1 MVKWKQACLSR
12 PAHIRK
18 STKKRRS
25 RIFLLFLCSY
35 WNDMIELIRKP
46 IAKEFLDYEKAFDE
60 AIHTESYLLKQV
72 LNYVKK
78 QKGKEIRPHLVLL
91 SSGLIGSITSE
102 SIKSAVSLELLH
114 TASLMH
120 DDVVDNTY
128 KRRSGYSVKA
138 LWNNKPAIL
147 VGDYYLSKSAYI
159 SSGICQGRI
168 SFLLAELGCDLSE
181 GEMMQ
186 LSNER
191 QLIIDEETYL
201 EVIRK
206 KTARTFAFCTQAGAV
221 ASMATPEEE
230 LALTRFG
237 EYLGMIFQIK
247 DDIFDYF
254 AKNAIGKPTSND
266 LKEGKMTLPLIYALE
281 KASKSVKKPFLNIIR
296 NRDFSLA
303 NLQLINQFVFNMGGV
318 EYAEKRMSDFK
329 ELAVKSLESFPSN
342 AYKESLLVCVDYFMK
357 RSY

>member
-1 MVKWKQACLSR
+1 
-12 PAHIRK
+12 
-18 STKKRRS
+18 
-25 RIFLLFLCSY
+25 
-35 WNDMIELIRKP
+35 MIELIRKP
-46 IAKEFLDYEKAFDE
+46 IAKEFLEYEKAFDE
-60 AIHTESYLLKQV
+60 AIRTESYLLKQV

-91 SSGLIGSITSE
+91 SSGLIGSITHE

-128 KRRSGYSVKA
+128 KRRSSFSVKA

-147 VGDYYLSKSAYI
+147 VGDYYLSKSAVI
-159 SSGICQGRI
+159 SSGICKGRI
-168 SFLLAELGCDLSE
+168 SYLLAELGCDLSE

-191 QLIIDEETYL
+191 QLIIDEDKYL

-221 ASMATPEEE
+221 ASQATPEEE
-230 LALTRFG
+230 QALTRFG

-254 AKNAIGKPTSND
+254 ATNRIGKPTSND

-281 KASKSVKKPFLNIIR
+281 QSDHATKKPFLNMIR
-296 NRDFSLA
+296 NRDFSLS
-303 NLQLINQFVFNMGGV
+303 NLQSINQFVFDKGGIQ
-318 EYAEKRMSDFK
+318 YAEKRMGDFK
-329 ELAVKSLESFPSN
+329 ELAINSLNLFPAN
-342 AYKESLLVCVDYFMK
+342 DFKQSLLVCVDYFMQ
-357 RSY
+357 RTY

>member
-1 MVKWKQACLSR
+1 
-12 PAHIRK
+12 
-18 STKKRRS
+18 
-25 RIFLLFLCSY
+25 
-35 WNDMIELIRKP
+35 MIEQIRKP
-46 IAKEFLDYEKAFDE
+46 IAKEFLEYERAFDE
-60 AIHTESYLLKQV
+60 AIRTETYLLKQV

-91 SSGLIGSITSE
+91 SSGLIGSITLD

-128 KRRSGYSVKA
+128 KRRSSFSVKA

-168 SFLLAELGCDLSE
+168 SFLLAELGCELSE

-191 QLIIDEETYL
+191 KLIIDEATYL

-221 ASMATPEEE
+221 ASQASPEQEH
-230 LALTRFG
+230 ALTQFG
-237 EYLGMIFQIK
+237 EHLGMIFQIK

-254 AKNAIGKPTSND
+254 AKNTIGKPTSND

-281 KASKSVKKPFLNIIR
+281 KADKSTKRPFLNMIK
-296 NRDFSLA
+296 NRDFTLS
-303 NLQLINQFVFNMGGV
+303 NLQTINQFVFDMGGV
-318 EYAEKRMSDFK
+318 EYAEKRMQDYK
-329 ELAVKSLESFPSN
+329 ELAVKCLDDFPDN
-342 AYKESLLVCVDYFMK
+342 QFKQSLLLCVDFFMQ
-357 RSY
+357 RTF

>member
-1 MVKWKQACLSR
+1 
-12 PAHIRK
+12 
-18 STKKRRS
+18 
-25 RIFLLFLCSY
+25 
-35 WNDMIELIRKP
+35 MIELIRKP
-46 IAKEFLDYEKAFDE
+46 IAKEFLEYEKAFDD
-60 AIHTESYLLKQV
+60 AIRTESYLLKQV

-147 VGDYYLSKSAYI
+147 VGDYYLSKSAFI

-168 SFLLAELGCDLSE
+168 SYLLAQLGCDLSE

-191 QLIIDEETYL
+191 QLVIDEDTYL
-201 EVIRK
+201 DVIRK
-206 KTARTFAFCTQAGAV
+206 KTARTFAFCTQAGAISSN
-221 ASMATPEEE
+221 ALPEAEK
-230 LALTRFG
+230 ALTLFG
-237 EYLGMIFQIK
+237 ENLGMIFQLK

-266 LKEGKMTLPLIYALE
+266 LKEGKMTLPLIYALDQS
-281 KASKSVKKPFLNIIR
+281 SKTEKKPFLNIIR
-296 NRDFSLA
+296 NRDFSHT
-303 NLQLINQFVFNMGGV
+303 NIQSINQFVFDMGGV
-318 EYAEKRMSDFK
+318 QYAEKRMRDFK
-329 ELAVKSLESFPSN
+329 DMAIHSLEMFPDN
-342 AYKESLLVCVDYFMK
+342 AYKQALMVCVDYFIQ
-357 RSY
+357 RTY

>member
-1 MVKWKQACLSR
+1 
-12 PAHIRK
+12 
-18 STKKRRS
+18 
-25 RIFLLFLCSY
+25 
-35 WNDMIELIRKP
+35 MIEQIRKP
-46 IAKEFLDYEKAFDE
+46 IAKEFLEYERAFDE
-60 AIHTESYLLKQV
+60 AIRTETYLLKQV

-91 SSGLIGSITSE
+91 SSGLIGSITLD

-128 KRRSGYSVKA
+128 KRRSSFSVKA

-168 SFLLAELGCDLSE
+168 SFLLAELGCELSE

-191 QLIIDEETYL
+191 KLIIDEATYL

-221 ASMATPEEE
+221 ASQASPEQEH
-230 LALTRFG
+230 ALTKFG
-237 EYLGMIFQIK
+237 EQLGMIFQIK

-254 AKNAIGKPTSND
+254 AKNTIGKPTSND

-281 KASKSVKKPFLNIIR
+281 KADKSTKRPFLNMIK
-296 NRDFSLA
+296 NRDFTLS
-303 NLQLINQFVFNMGGV
+303 NLQTINQFVFDMGGV
-318 EYAEKRMSDFK
+318 EYAEKRMQDYK
-329 ELAVKSLESFPSN
+329 ELAVKCLDDFPDN
-342 AYKESLLVCVDYFMK
+342 QFKQSLLLCVDFFMQ
-357 RSY
+357 RTF

>member
-1 MVKWKQACLSR
+1 
-12 PAHIRK
+12 
-18 STKKRRS
+18 
-25 RIFLLFLCSY
+25 
-35 WNDMIELIRKP
+35 MIELIRKP
-46 IAKEFLDYEKAFDE
+46 IAKEFLEYEKAFDE
-60 AIHTESYLLKQV
+60 AIRTESYLLKQV

-91 SSGLIGSITSE
+91 SSGLIGSITPE
-102 SIKSAVSLELLH
+102 SILSAVSLELLH

-147 VGDYYLSKSAYI
+147 VGDYYLSKSAFI

-168 SFLLAELGCDLSE
+168 SYLLAELGCDLSE

-191 QLIIDEETYL
+191 QLLIDEETYL

-206 KTARTFAFCTQAGAV
+206 KTARTFAFCTQAGAI
-221 ASMATPEEE
+221 SSSATPETEKA
-230 LALTRFG
+230 LALFG
-237 EYLGMIFQIK
+237 EYLGMIFQLK

-266 LKEGKMTLPLIYALE
+266 LKEGKMTLPLIYALNQSS
-281 KASKSVKKPFLNIIR
+281 KADMRPILNMIK
-296 NRDFSLA
+296 NRDFSHT
-303 NLQLINQFVFNMGGV
+303 NLQAINQFVFDLGGV
-318 EYAEKRMSDFK
+318 QYAEKRMRDYK
-329 ELAVKSLESFPSN
+329 DLAVQSLNIFPDN
-342 AYKESLLVCVDYFMK
+342 AYKQALLICVDYFMQ
-357 RSY
+357 RTY

>member
-1 MVKWKQACLSR
+1 
-12 PAHIRK
+12 
-18 STKKRRS
+18 
-25 RIFLLFLCSY
+25 
-35 WNDMIELIRKP
+35 MIELIRKP
-46 IAKEFLDYEKAFDE
+46 IAKEFLEYEKAFDD
-60 AIHTESYLLKQV
+60 AITTESYLLKQV

-91 SSGLIGSITSE
+91 SSGLIGSITQE
-102 SIKSAVSLELLH
+102 SIKAAVSLELLH

-159 SSGICQGRI
+159 SSGICKGRI

-191 QLIIDEETYL
+191 QLVIDEETYL

-206 KTARTFAFCTQAGAV
+206 KTAKTFAFCTQAGAISSN
-221 ASMATPEEE
+221 ANEEE
-230 LALTRFG
+230 ERALEHFG
-237 EYLGMIFQIK
+237 EYLGMIFQLK

-254 AKNAIGKPTSND
+254 SKNSIGKPTSND
-266 LKEGKMTLPLIYALE
+266 LKEGKMTLPLIYSLNQSTKQE
-281 KASKSVKKPFLNIIR
+281 KKPILNIIR
-296 NRDFSLA
+296 NRDFSHS
-303 NLQLINQFVFNMGGV
+303 NLQTINQFVFNAGGV
-318 EYAEKRMSDFK
+318 QYAEKRMRDFQELAIRSLDIFKQSSFK
-329 ELAVKSLESFPSN
+329 EA
-342 AYKESLLVCVDYFMK
+342 LLVCVDYFMQ
-357 RSY
+357 RTY

>member
-1 MVKWKQACLSR
+1 
-12 PAHIRK
+12 
-18 STKKRRS
+18 
-25 RIFLLFLCSY
+25 
-35 WNDMIELIRKP
+35 MIELIRKP
-46 IAKEFLDYEKAFDE
+46 IEKEFLEYEKAFDE
-60 AIHTESYLLKQV
+60 AIRTESYLLKQV
-72 LNYVKK
+72 LSYVRK

-168 SFLLAELGCDLSE
+168 SYLLSELGCDLSE

-191 QLIIDEETYL
+191 QLIIDEKTYL

-206 KTARTFAFCTQAGAV
+206 KTARTFAFCTQAGAIS
-221 ASMATPEEE
+221 ANSTPEEE
-230 LALTRFG
+230 QALMLFG
-237 EYLGMIFQIK
+237 EYLGMIFQLK

-281 KASKSVKKPFLNIIR
+281 QSEKSTKKPILNIIR
-296 NRDFSLA
+296 NRDFSHS
-303 NLQLINQFVFNMGGV
+303 NLHTINQFVFTKGGV
-318 EYAEKRMSDFK
+318 EYAEKRMRDFK
-329 ELAVKSLESFPSN
+329 ELAIHSLDMFPHSTF
-342 AYKESLLVCVDYFMK
+342 KQSLMVCVDYFME
-357 RSY
+357 RTY